1 MVEEKCELCN
11 TKTSCNFG
19 MMGEGIRFFF
29 CSVDCMDRYAHA
41 HGYHPYSGL
50 VNVKVK

>member
-11 TKTSCNFG
+11 TNAVCNFG
-19 MMGEGIRFFF
+19 MMGEGIRLFF

-50 VNVKVK
+50 INVTVK